1 MSFTDRTTSIFKII
15 KTTYNVETLRMAR
28 RLERTLVSQ
37 VRYKQHIHYLHR
49 CKENGFLPRFLQ
61 SRPPIDHPVAW
72 EIATKTGW
80 AYLRVFIGDCHRKI
94 NQLDEVVRNVN
105 SQAEQSLAA
114 EHYNILHSRVK
125 ERCRYEKE
133 TTKERHRRKFQ
144 SCSGTSQ
151 HESVKKKWV
160 INASTRNLSRNEIDL
175 LQKGLNFAITPRA
188 VPTKEIL
195 AAVVNKGYATL
206 LRKSERSE
214 TESNQHVET
223 S

>member
-1 MSFTDRTTSIFKII
+1 LNELI
-15 KTTYNVETLRMAR
+15 
-28 RLERTLVSQ
+28 
-37 VRYKQHIHYLHR
+37 
-49 CKENGFLPRFLQ
+49 
-61 SRPPIDHPVAW
+61 
-72 EIATKTGW
+72 
-80 AYLRVFIGDCHRKI
+80 
-94 NQLDEVVRNVN
+94 
-105 SQAEQSLAA
+105 
-114 EHYNILHSRVK
+114 
-125 ERCRYEKE
+125 
-133 TTKERHRRKFQ
+133 
-144 SCSGTSQ
+144 SCSGTNQ

-160 INASTRNLSRNEIDL
+160 INASTRNLNRNEIDL